1 MTSSDQIKT
10 ESLQGLSTIAVSRA
24 FYEEYGQPMIHAEF
38 PEYECRIAGGLVGEG
53 SECFGFDDEISRDH
67 DFGLGFCLWLTAED
81 YEKIGKELD
90 ASYHH
95 LIAEEGARFAARVWG
110 EQNTL
115 TNQRIESRRG
125 VMDIAGFYGNTLRLS
140 PDLSLLVDRQYWVY
154 AEPRWLA
161 TAVNGEVF
169 RDDLGTFSSIRNM
182 IKGYYPRKFYLYKLA
197 EQLHLFSHGGQSNYP
212 RMMARRD
219 PVAARLCIDQT
230 IRAAMDIAY
239 LLAKEYPPY
248 YKWTYQGL
256 KRLPILSGLPPLLEK
271 LVRIPVQEE
280 IWKGLEYSPL
290 HVYTED
296 PVIRVIEEIADELV
310 KEMNRQ
316 GLIEG
321 EERFLESYVPLLT
334 AKADRS

>member
-1 MTSSDQIKT
+1 MGETSYLKK
-10 ESLQGLSTIAVSRA
+10 EGLQASSTIAVTRA
-24 FYEEYGQPMIHAEF
+24 FYEEYGQPLIHTEF
-38 PEYECRIAGGLVGEG
+38 PEYEDRIAVGLVGEG

-67 DFGLGFCLWLTAED
+67 DFDLGFCMWLTAED
-81 YEKIGKELD
+81 YERIGKDLD
-90 ASYHH
+90 AAYHR
-95 LIAEEGARFAARVWG
+95 LIAEEGVRYASSVWG
-110 EQNTL
+110 EQKTL

-169 RDDLGTFSSIRNM
+169 RDDLGTFTSIRDM
-182 IKGYYPRKFYLYKLA
+182 IKGYYPQRFYLYKLA

-248 YKWTYQGL
+248 YKWTFQGL
-256 KRLPILSGLPPLLEK
+256 LRLPILHGLPALLEK
-271 LVRIPVQEE
+271 LTRIPGQDE
-280 IWKGLEYSPL
+280 IWENLEYSPL
-290 HVYTED
+290 KVYTED
-296 PVIRVIEEIADELV
+296 PVIRTIEEIAGELV
-310 KEMNRQ
+310 REMNRQ
-316 GLIEG
+316 DLIEG
-321 EERFLESYVPLLT
+321 EECFLESYVPILT
-334 AKADRS
+334 AKADNC